1 LPQLAGLFG
10 SIFTAPAIPGW
21 YAELAKPSFSP
32 PNWIFAP
39 AWLTLY
45 LLMGIA
51 VYFIWSSYAKASG
64 GQGRKVKTAFW
75 LFWLHLFFNA
85 IWSPIFFGLKNPG
98 LAFVNIVIILIFI
111 IILIIKFWPI
121 KKLSACLLIPYLAWV
136 GFASCLN
143 YYIWILNWFAFHG
156 ELF

>member
-1 LPQLAGLFG
+1 MPQLAGLFG

-51 VYFIWSSYAKASG
+51 VYFIWQRTAESGRAKAA
-64 GQGRKVKTAFW
+64 VN

-98 LAFVNIVIILIFI
+98 LAFVNIIIILIFI

-143 YYIWILNWFAFHG
+143 YYIWILN
-156 ELF
+156 